1 MKGLRKHSTFKL
13 FSIAVAV
20 LVAFQLLLVFGGV
33 SNHAIV
39 YADDYRVIFKE
50 VEVADVVEAAQ
61 PSVVLVK
68 VTYKTPE
75 RKTTYTQEDVFRQ
88 FFNDGFFFPFPE
100 DTPSTSTAT
109 GFIISEDG
117 YILTNQHVIDQSYS
131 IERIE
136 VTMLGYDTPAT
147 ATLIGQD
154 YVLDLAIL
162 KVDVPGK
169 LPALKLGDSDTVR
182 IGETVVAIGN
192 PYGYEHTVTKGVLS
206 AKGREIAIPDTT
218 RGVTR
223 TYNNLMQTDAAINPG
238 NSGGPLLNARG
249 EVIGINTAVSL
260 QAQGIGFAIPINT
273 AKNVIDQLISR
284 GKVLRPYVGI
294 MFSNVPDTLIEY
306 YGLRD
311 KNGVCIERVEADSP
325 AEKAGLRVGDII
337 RKISDKKEDI
347 VIKDTDHF
355 VNVISSLKV
364 GEKYLFTILR
374 NGRTDFVTVTL
385 GERPA
390 DY

>member
-1 MKGLRKHSTFKL
+1 MKSMRKL
-13 FSIAVAV
+13 FTLKTLSLAVLV
-20 LVAFQLLLVFGGV
+20 LVAFQLLLVLHNGSDRGV
-33 SNHAIV
+33 I
-39 YADDYRVIFKE
+39 YADDYRVVFKE
-50 VEVADVVEAAQ
+50 VDVADVVEAAQ

-75 RKTTYTQEDVFRQ
+75 RSTSYSQEEFFRR
-88 FFNDGFFFPFPE
+88 FFSDDFFFPFPE
-100 DTPSTSTAT
+100 TSPSTSTAT

-117 YILTNQHVIDQSYS
+117 YVLTNQHVIDQSS
-131 IERIE
+131 AIEKIE
-136 VTMLGYDTPAT
+136 VTILGYEKPVT
-147 ATLIGQD
+147 ATLVGQD
-154 YVLDLAIL
+154 YVLDLAVL

-169 LPALKLGDSDTVR
+169 LPALKLGDSDSVR

-223 TYNNLMQTDAAINPG
+223 TYKNLMQTDAAINPG
-238 NSGGPLLNARG
+238 NSGGPLINAKG

-273 AKNVIDQLISR
+273 AREVIDQLISR
-284 GKVLRPYVGI
+284 GKVLRPFVGI
-294 MFSNVPDTLIEY
+294 GFSNVPDTLIEY

-311 KNGVCIERVEADSP
+311 SNGVVITRVEPNSP
-325 AEKAGLRVGDII
+325 AEDAGLRVGDII
-337 RKISDKKEDI
+337 RKISDKNEDI

-355 VNVISSLKV
+355 LEIISGLTVN
-364 GEKYLFTILR
+364 EKYLFTIIR
-374 NGRTDFVTVTL
+374 NGRTMFVTVTL